1 MTCDHSIYIEKK
13 LSGFIHYSDKSA
25 TPYIPAIHAFSS
37 CFDQFPETG
46 NYVCGLTFDHAV
58 EVEAMQDF
66 TSVTLLCLNLI
77 YSQDHSVVAEPGVG
91 PQENEGVGEIRLKGS
106 QL

>member
-1 MTCDHSIYIEKK
+1 MQICNT
-13 LSGFIHYSDKSA
+13 
-25 TPYIPAIHAFSS
+25 YIPAIHAFSS

-46 NYVCGLTFDHAV
+46 NYVSGLTFDHAV

-77 YSQDHSVVAEPGVG
+77 YSQDHSVVAEAGVG

-106 QL
+106 QLLMTHSHAEISPSQ